1 MLFQKKITCSI
12 FLLCVEILLPCAAV
26 PDEVI
31 VSNTTEL
38 QNAINSVQG
47 GDTILLNSGI
57 YNGLTISSLNNS
69 SVVIIKANTGATPV
83 LSSVNIQNS
92 SYWNLKGVVVKPR
105 YTNGADGNTAVKL
118 NGQYLVFENSTI
130 NYADDISGWTASNWL
145 ARTGNGISMG
155 GTHLTIHNNT
165 ITNVD
170 HGIHGDA
177 TDSLVSGNRIIN
189 FRGDGIRGLGD
200 RMVYQYNTIKNA
212 YAVDGNHDDG
222 IQSWSV
228 GGGGVG
234 TGVVRDV
241 VLRGNTIIN
250 FENPDQPL
258 KSALQGIG
266 LFDGMYENWVIE
278 NNIIITN
285 HWHGITMAGAQ
296 DSRVVNNTVL
306 DANMVSPGPPW
317 VRISDHKDGTHSSG
331 VIVRNNLST
340 DFSLGAGVTSDH
352 NIEFGMEELS
362 TYFLSPSEGDYHLK
376 STSPAID
383 AGSADNAPSIDIE
396 GTLRPQGAAW
406 DVGGY
411 EFSVGDGII
420 SPNIC
425 PVYILLLGWSGK

>member
-1 MLFQKKITCSI
+1 M
-12 FLLCVEILLPCAAV
+12 
-26 PDEVI
+26 
-31 VSNTTEL
+31 
-38 QNAINSVQG
+38 
-47 GDTILLNSGI
+47 
-57 YNGLTISSLNNS
+57 
-69 SVVIIKANTGATPV
+69 
-83 LSSVNIQNS
+83 
-92 SYWNLKGVVVKPR
+92 
-105 YTNGADGNTAVKL
+105 KL
-118 NGQYLVFENSTI
+118 NGQYLVFEDSTI

-145 ARTGNGISMG
+145 ERTGNGISMG

-212 YAVDGNHDDG
+212 YSVDGNHDDG
-222 IQSWSV
+222 FQSWSV

-250 FENPDQPL
+250 YENPDQPL

-266 LFDGMYENWVIE
+266 LFDGMFENWVIE

-306 DANMVSPGPPW
+306 DTDTVSPGPPW

-340 DFSLGAGVTSDH
+340 DFSLGAGVASDH

-362 TYFLSPSEGDYHLK
+362 AYFLSPSEGNYHLK
-376 STSPAID
+376 SASPAID
-383 AGSADNAPSIDIE
+383 AGSADDAPSIDIE

-406 DVGGY
+406 DVGAY
-411 EFSVGDGII
+411 EFSVGDGIN